1 MLFSCSVWSPK
12 GGCGKSTIALTLAS
26 FFAAEDTSRRVLL
39 VDADASRTSKSARRP
54 TRRPWHAGSRSTVR
68 TSPESVV

>member
-26 FFAAEDTSRRVLL
+26 FFAAEDTSRKVLL
-39 VDADASRTSKSARRP
+39 VDIDAQQSARTWEARAEFE
-54 TRRPWHAGSRSTVR
+54 R
-68 TSPESVV
+68 VVDGLIDLAAA